1 MGYRFRLRKPMHVQG
16 RWAFEE
22 TLVLLGAG
30 STRLFGY
37 INWIENVSCCNLSWK
52 MIMTLPI
59 RVNDQTH
66 TKPPR
71 RWRSTLQSDEYPLF
85 DTVWPLLRPFEKAW
99 LHLWIKK
106 TKSCT
111 VDFAIPLWVV
121 QSGKRNLAYRESL
134 FHYVCLQGDHQRN
147 PMTMCNLKEKLHLW
161 EDHTM
166 LWRSERNQNSEL
178 WKHFTSHIIQI
189 RAAKSSSIRFLLC

>member
-22 TLVLLGAG
+22 NLVLLGAG

-85 DTVWPLLRPFEKAW
+85 DTVWPLLPPLKNPSYTPGLRRPMPHRSEWF
-99 LHLWIKK
+99 LI
-106 TKSCT
+106 S
-111 VDFAIPLWVV
+111 VDRDVISDIQWPCSHV
-121 QSGKRNLAYRESL
+121 
-134 FHYVCLQGDHQRN
+134 
-147 PMTMCNLKEKLHLW
+147 W
-161 EDHTM
+161 EDHTV
-166 LWRSERNQNSEL
+166 LWRNERNQ
-178 WKHFTSHIIQI
+178 
-189 RAAKSSSIRFLLC
+189 KS